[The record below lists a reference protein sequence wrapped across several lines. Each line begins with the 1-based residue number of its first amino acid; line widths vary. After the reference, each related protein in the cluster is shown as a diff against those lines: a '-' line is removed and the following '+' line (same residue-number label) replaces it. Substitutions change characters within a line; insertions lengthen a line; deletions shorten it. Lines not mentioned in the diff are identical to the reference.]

1 MKAGGS
7 QWRMLWR
14 KSPRRPA
21 NSTAPQ
27 SQNLGELDLELK
39 VIPPTYAPPRPSPRW
54 KTAHQPP
61 EASASS
67 YDLSRG
73 FDRRVARIVLTTS
86 SLAFRSSR
94 QWKGWRWENPTLFAF
109 GQPLQSCRA
118 LLWCFLRDGFA
129 QSPVQNR
136 GLLRIE
142 YSMKLQSSSS
152 SLPMEPV

>member
-67 YDLSRG
+67 YDLG
-73 FDRRVARIVLTTS
+73 HGLGRRVARIILTTS
-86 SLAFRSSR
+86 SLASRPPRQGRVGVERILLSSHLGSPCNLVER
-94 QWKGWRWENPTLFAF
+94 FSGAF
-109 GQPLQSCRA
+109 FETGSHKA
-118 LLWCFLRDGFA
+118 LCKIGDC
-129 QSPVQNR
+129 
-136 GLLRIE
+136 
-142 YSMKLQSSSS
+142 
-152 SLPMEPV
+152 